1 MNRPRIGFVGLGAMG
16 GPMAANLVRK
26 GFRVRGFDLAGEA
39 RSRFAAAGGELA
51 EDLRAAA
58 READLLLLAVATGE
72 QAQSVL
78 EVASEVLPAGATVV
92 LHATVAPELARRLG
106 ERLAGA
112 GHPFLDAPISGG
124 RLKAEAG
131 ELVIMASGPE
141 AAFAAAVP
149 ALEAMA
155 ARIYRLGAEPGIAS
169 TVKMINQHL
178 AGVHIAAACEAMALG
193 VRAGADARTLFE
205 VIGASAGSSW
215 MFQNRVPHILA
226 RDFTPLSAVEIFV
239 KDLGIVLDAGR
250 ALRFPLP
257 LAAAAHQQFL
267 AAAAAG
273 LGREDDSA
281 VVKVYER
288 LAGIEVADR
297 SAGADR
303 DPQPTAGRS
312 AEPGTAETSAPAT
325 GSGARAA
332 EPKARPARSGTLV
345 RAKSAQREG
354 GSDGRVPD
362 ARGRRPSG
370 PRSRG

>member
-1 MNRPRIGFVGLGAMG
+1 MG
-16 GPMAANLVRK
+16 GPMAANLARK
-26 GFRVRGFDLAGEA
+26 GLRVRGFDLSAEA
-39 RSRFAAAGGELA
+39 RARLALAGGE
-51 EDLRAAA
+51 AAA
-58 READLLLLAVATGE
+58 DVADAAQDAALLLLAVATAE
-72 QAQSVL
+72 QARSVL
-78 EVASEVLPAGATVV
+78 DAALPALPEGATVV
-92 LHATVAPELARRLG
+92 LHATVPPAFARTLGEELAGR
-106 ERLAGA
+106 

-131 ELVIMASGPE
+131 ELTIMASGSE
-141 AAFAAAVP
+141 AAFTAADP
-149 ALEAMA
+149 ALAAMA
-155 ARIYRLGAEPGIAS
+155 AKVYRLGREPGIAS

-178 AGVHIAAACEAMALG
+178 AGVHIVAACEAMALG

-257 LAAAAHQQFL
+257 IAAAAHQQFL

-288 LAGIEVADR
+288 LAGIEVE
-297 SAGADR
+297 GR
-303 DPQPTAGRS
+303 DPT
-312 AEPGTAETSAPAT
+312 
-325 GSGARAA
+325 
-332 EPKARPARSGTLV
+332 
-345 RAKSAQREG
+345 
-354 GSDGRVPD
+354 
-362 ARGRRPSG
+362 
-370 PRSRG
+370 